1 MKEQE
6 RQEFKSPIF
15 IFINVWWFY
24 KFRRI
29 YIKNYMKL
37 QPSTMLDTFRLSET
51 ESRIYR
57 Y

>member
-37 QPSTMLDTFRLSET
+37 QTSTMLDTFRLSET

>member
-1 MKEQE
+1 MEEQE

-37 QPSTMLDTFRLSET
+37 QTSTMLDTFRLSET